1 MLRPATPLQRL
12 WLRTLHRFG
21 RLLMCTVYRLR
32 TRGFEDLPD
41 GAAVLVSNHVSFIDF
56 MFVGVALPEVPRYV
70 MHHHHWRYAPLRWF
84 FRSARVIPIAPR
96 KESPELL
103 ARAMEAIDAALA
115 RGEKVLIW
123 PEGGMTPDGE
133 LRAFRPGVERI
144 VARREVPVIP
154 IAIRGAWQSALSRNG
169 GEPLTKLPRRVR
181 LPIELVAD
189 PPVPAPLVDASR
201 LRARIAVLRGA
212 MR

>member
-21 RLLMCTVYRLR
+21 RLLMRTVYRLR

-84 FRSARVIPIAPR
+84 SSVLPSLPPHERPQPALRPFFVRS
-96 KESPELL
+96 
-103 ARAMEAIDAALA
+103 
-115 RGEKVLIW
+115 RGI
-123 PEGGMTPDGE
+123 
-133 LRAFRPGVERI
+133 
-144 VARREVPVIP
+144 
-154 IAIRGAWQSALSRNG
+154 
-169 GEPLTKLPRRVR
+169 
-181 LPIELVAD
+181 
-189 PPVPAPLVDASR
+189 ASR
-201 LRARIAVLRGA
+201 LHNRNLNVDARGP
-212 MR
+212 